1 MYLLIV
7 TNFIL
12 LGSPYFV
19 LVLCKKCVIF
29 FPTAKFNI
37 LKQYLRSRYCL
48 KMQCNEVRLYYLGFI
63 SEFPRV
69 TSHFIRSII
78 SNIVLS
84 NSFSS
89 RECCVAQETS
99 MMCYRIIIETHYL
112 QLIPDNCTDH
122 LVEPLQHLLGS
133 PSTKYPGYVSVHL
146 SPQLQWNCGG
156 STTVSRSKAKI

>member
-19 LVLCKKCVIF
+19 LVLCKKCAIF
-29 FPTAKFNI
+29 FFNAKFNI

-78 SNIVLS
+78 
-84 NSFSS
+84 FSS
-89 RECCVAQETS
+89 KEFCVAQETS
-99 MMCYRIIIETHYL
+99 MICYTIRIETHYL

-122 LVEPLQHLLGS
+122 LVEPLQHLLGY
-133 PSTKYPGYVSVHL
+133 PSTKYPVYGFPNFFAIHRL
-146 SPQLQWNCGG
+146 
-156 STTVSRSKAKI
+156 KF